1 VNRAK
6 ECEQKKGAGMLLQAR
21 LDSESSASW
30 MMNPGSVAIFDKRIS
45 RDEVK
50 VWLDFVLS
58 WLHTKGTKQ

>member
-1 VNRAK
+1 MTLLCNVSALGFLGSLFGLNWNRFGVIYA
-6 ECEQKKGAGMLLQAR
+6 QR
-21 LDSESSASW
+21 
-30 MMNPGSVAIFDKRIS
+30 IFEKRIS

>member
-1 VNRAK
+1 
-6 ECEQKKGAGMLLQAR
+6 MLLQAR
-21 LDSESSASW
+21 LDSENTAPW
-30 MMNPGSVAIFDKRIS
+30 MKNPGTVAIFDKRIS